1 LTKRPEDETEGEGG
15 GRSWRKREASLLVAA
30 ILAALFVLIYET
42 RLPPFTSSQTLSQ
55 NVVFF
60 LLINLNIALILL
72 VGFLLGRNI
81 VKLVVER
88 RQRVLGSHLRT
99 RIVLGFVT
107 VAIAPAVLLFIVAL
121 GFIRS
126 SVETWFSVQVES
138 ALEASMDMADT
149 YYRESMAT
157 AVHEARLIAIGVQE
171 RGGVGAAEESWLSAR
186 EKEMQAA
193 SIRIYGS
200 DGNLLGKAV
209 TAGLTGPLAVPPEML
224 FIENALSG
232 TERTQVV
239 ERGGATLLR
248 AVADIRTP
256 EGAVAGVV
264 VVDAIVPRSVARRR
278 EEIERSYRQY
288 KQLSLM
294 RRPLINNYIL
304 TLVLVSMAVV
314 FGATWLGFAIARSIT
329 GPIQRL
335 AEGTRRVAEGHLDE
349 RIQLESGS
357 DEIATLLSSFNRMTA
372 NLRSTHSAL
381 AERRRVLETILGN
394 ITGGVV
400 SIDRQ
405 ARIETVNQAARSMLG
420 IGDEALGMPFREWF
434 SSPRYIAVREILSE
448 LDRRAQQ
455 GEWDNLPPQR
465 LSIQHEEGPV
475 QVLATGVVLKSED
488 DDAIG
493 ALLFFEDVTEL
504 LKVQRMEAWRDV
516 ARRIAHEIKNPLT
529 PIQLSAQRLRKRYAA
544 DLSGS
549 VLDECTRTIISEVE
563 ALKNLVSE
571 FSSFARMPAGPHQPT
586 DLNEL
591 VEDSLTLFRAA
602 HRGVQ
607 FHFSSDAG
615 IPLLD
620 LDPSGMRRVM
630 MNLLD
635 NAVAAL
641 PLSASTEAKP
651 DVPGSASESRASGQ
665 VWVAIRLDS
674 EQDHIR
680 MEIADDGSGMTDE
693 VKERLFEPYFSTK
706 AQGTG
711 LGLAIVQT
719 VLADHRAYIRVRDN
733 QPRGSRFVI
742 EFPVRDGGLPNLP
755 AGSV

>member
-1 LTKRPEDETEGEGG
+1 MSEEPEDEEEGKGS
-15 GRSWRKREASLLVAA
+15 GRSWRRREASLLVAA
-30 ILAALFVLIYET
+30 ILAAFFVLIYET

-60 LLINLNIALILL
+60 LLINLNIVLILL
-72 VGFLLGRNI
+72 VSFLLGRNI
-81 VKLVVER
+81 VKLVIER

-99 RIVLGFVT
+99 RIVLGFVG
-107 VAIAPAVLLFIVAL
+107 VAITPAVLLFIVAL

-138 ALEASMDMADT
+138 ALEASLDMADT
-149 YYRESMAT
+149 YYRESMST
-157 AVHEARLIAIGVQE
+157 AVHEARLIAIGIE
-171 RGGVGAAEESWLSAR
+171 KRGGVAGTEDSWLAAR

-193 SIRIYGS
+193 SIRVYGS
-200 DGNLLGKAV
+200 EANLLGKAE
-209 TAGLTGPLAVPPEML
+209 TAGLTGPLAVGPEVL
-224 FIENALSG
+224 FLENAIAG
-232 TERTQVV
+232 NERTQVV
-239 ERGGATLLR
+239 ERGGTTLLR
-248 AVADIRTP
+248 AAAEIRTA
-256 EGAVAGVV
+256 EGAVSGIV
-264 VVDAIVPRSVARRR
+264 VVDAIIPRSVARRR
-278 EEIERSYRQY
+278 DEIQQSYRQY

-304 TLVLVSMAVV
+304 TLVLVSMVVV
-314 FGATWLGFAIARSIT
+314 FGGTWLGFAIARSIT
-329 GPIQRL
+329 TPIQRL

-349 RIQLESGS
+349 KLELESGS

-372 NLRSTHSAL
+372 NLRSSHSAL
-381 AERRRVLETILGN
+381 AERRRALETILGN
-394 ITGGVV
+394 IAGGVV

-405 ARIETVNQAARSMLG
+405 ARIETVNEAARSMLG
-420 IGDEALGMPFREWF
+420 IGDEALGVPFRDWF
-434 SSPRYIAVREILSE
+434 SSPRYLAVREILAE
-448 LDRRAQQ
+448 LDKRAQR
-455 GEWDNLPPQR
+455 GEWDKLPPQR
-465 LSIQHEEGPV
+465 LSIEHEGAAV
-475 QVLATGVVLKSED
+475 QVVATGVVLKSED
-488 DDAIG
+488 GKSIG
-493 ALLFFEDVTEL
+493 ALLFFEDVTEI
-504 LKVQRMEAWRDV
+504 LKVQRMEAWREV

-563 ALKNLVSE
+563 VLKNLVSE
-571 FSSFARMPAGPHQPT
+571 FSNFARMPAGPHLPT

-591 VEDSLTLFRAA
+591 LGDSLTLFRAA

-607 FHFSSDAG
+607 FHFSADAK
-615 IPLLD
+615 IPDLD
-620 LDPSGMRRVM
+620 LDPGGMRRVM

-641 PLSASTEAKP
+641 PLGSDTEAKS

-665 VWVAIRLDS
+665 VWVATRLD
-674 EQDHIR
+674 EANGHVR
-680 MEIADDGSGMTDE
+680 LEIADNGSGMTSE

-742 EFPVRDGGLPNLP
+742 EFPVRDTGP
-755 AGSV
+755 AGV